1 MHDDDVSPSDMTH
14 HEFTDDD
21 AEALLSGATSGDP
34 RLGDA
39 LDDIRSAFQAIDPP
53 IVTGALTEFVG
64 ADSVGSDATDT
75 TGPAVVS
82 LNVNHESPRRHPM
95 LTSVSAFAGTA
106 LGKIAIGASVAAA
119 SVGGAAAT
127 GIIDTP
133 FEENSVVETEFVEDE
148 SIESDDSVDES
159 VDDSAADSLDDDAI
173 EIESGLDD
181 DDADD
186 DSSDDGDD
194 SDEDD
199 SDDGDDSDDSSDE
212 DDSDDSSDE
221 DDSDEDDS
229 DDGDDSTTSTTI
241 PNPGGVAS
249 VSHTVDGVGTVA
261 FTYDNGI
268 WTLTNVSPAAGWT
281 VSESSVDAE
290 GPDVTFEMGELEV
303 DVDVEI
309 ENGQI
314 RVRVRTENDST
325 DEETEVFSYYAIN

>member
-64 ADSVGSDATDT
+64 ADSVGSDPTDT

-194 SDEDD
+194 SDD
-199 SDDGDDSDDSSDE
+199 SDESPDE
-212 DDSDDSSDE
+212 DDSDDSDE
-221 DDSDEDDS
+221 SSDEDDS
-229 DDGDDSTTSTTI
+229 DDGDDSTTTTTI

>member
-64 ADSVGSDATDT
+64 ADSVGSDPTDT

-194 SDEDD
+194 SDD
-199 SDDGDDSDDSSDE
+199 SDESPDE
-212 DDSDDSSDE
+212 DDSDDS
-221 DDSDEDDS
+221 DDSSDEDDS

>member
-64 ADSVGSDATDT
+64 ADSVGSDPTDR

-194 SDEDD
+194 SDD
-199 SDDGDDSDDSSDE
+199 SDESPDE
-212 DDSDDSSDE
+212 DDSDDS
-221 DDSDEDDS
+221 DDSSDEDDS

>member
-64 ADSVGSDATDT
+64 ADSVGSDPTDT

-194 SDEDD
+194 SNEDD
-199 SDDGDDSDDSSDE
+199 SDDGDDSDDS
-212 DDSDDSSDE
+212 
-221 DDSDEDDS
+221 SDEDDS

>member
-64 ADSVGSDATDT
+64 ADSVGSDPTDT

-194 SDEDD
+194 SDDSDESPDEDD
-199 SDDGDDSDDSSDE
+199 SDDSDDSSDE

-221 DDSDEDDS
+221 DDS
-229 DDGDDSTTSTTI
+229 DDSTTSTTI

>member
-64 ADSVGSDATDT
+64 ADSVGSDPTDT

-133 FEENSVVETEFVEDE
+133 FEEDSVVETEFVEDE

-194 SDEDD
+194 SDDSDESPDEDD
-199 SDDGDDSDDSSDE
+199 SDDSDDSSDE
-212 DDSDDSSDE
+212 DDS
-221 DDSDEDDS
+221 
-229 DDGDDSTTSTTI
+229 DDSTTSTTI

>member
-186 DSSDDGDD
+186 DSSDD
-194 SDEDD
+194 S
-199 SDDGDDSDDSSDE
+199 DDSDDSDESPDE
-212 DDSDDSSDE
+212 DDSDDS
-221 DDSDEDDS
+221 SDEDDS